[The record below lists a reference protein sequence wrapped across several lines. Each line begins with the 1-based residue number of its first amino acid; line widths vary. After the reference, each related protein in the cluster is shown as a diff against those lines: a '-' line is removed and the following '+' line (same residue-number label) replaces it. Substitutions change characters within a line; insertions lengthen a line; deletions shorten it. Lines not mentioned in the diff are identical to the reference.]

1 MKLLIASD
9 IHGSAKCCAALME
22 RISEEKPDKVI
33 LLGDLLYHGPRNDL
47 PGEYDTKKVV
57 EMLNSLSPAP
67 LCVRGNCDS
76 EVAQM
81 VLHFPMRA
89 SSGTLMLEN
98 GTSVYLTHGHLL
110 DSILAVAS
118 MEKEKTC
125 VLFGH
130 THVPEC
136 TEDGNVVLMNPG
148 SVSIPKAG
156 STYSFMTY
164 ENGIFEWKGV
174 FDGLMYRRYEL

>member
-1 MKLLIASD
+1 MA
-9 IHGSAKCCAALME
+9 
-22 RISEEKPDKVI
+22 RIDSEKPDRV
-33 LLGDLLYHGPRNDL
+33 LLFGDILYHGPRNAL
-47 PGEYDTKKVV
+47 PAEYDPPAVCD
-57 EMLNSLSPAP
+57 MLNGIADSII
-67 LCVRGNCDS
+67 CVRGNCDS
-76 EVAQM
+76 EVDQM

-110 DSILAVAS
+110 DSILPVAS

-148 SVSIPKAG
+148 PVSIPKAG